1 MIFLFIS
8 RRIWYTMN
16 LVSHSIRGLDDQN
29 NAIHKRG
36 KRKMESSAACLNEL
50 RDLGTLT
57 RKKKNDCLY
66 NRAHLD
72 KYVYCLEEGLVHSTA
87 FLPAAG
93 NGSISIFSPVTSS
106 VLYRPT
112 PDLTPTTPFMH
123 FQSRQNPRA
132 CCIRYHITHSVNTW
146 SLIPTFTGGSLRLPS
161 RITTMH

>member
-57 RKKKNDCLY
+57 RKD
-66 NRAHLD
+66 
-72 KYVYCLEEGLVHSTA
+72 VYKRQVFTT
-87 FLPAAG
+87 LPTV
-93 NGSISIFSPVTSS
+93 P
-106 VLYRPT
+106 
-112 PDLTPTTPFMH
+112 
-123 FQSRQNPRA
+123 
-132 CCIRYHITHSVNTW
+132 
-146 SLIPTFTGGSLRLPS
+146 
-161 RITTMH
+161 ITTTMIPNVMAAALA